1 MQHVPRKSR
10 TTPIA
15 GLHPAF
21 PASRFANPSSC
32 GPRHP
37 CLIQAPSARLQGI
50 QSVPNMKVFSFGGQT
65 IDKSD
70 RSLWSYTSEISM
82 LDTGN

>member
-10 TTPIA
+10 TTPTA

-21 PASRFANPSSC
+21 PASRFANPRCVALISSAL
-32 GPRHP
+32 PP
-37 CLIQAPSARLQGI
+37 LCLLQGI